1 MRQRETTLSFA
12 EDDACLTGHFP
23 GNPVVPAVAILT
35 ALIDWAEGVLGRK
48 VVGVQSARFRRS
60 LLPGIEWRVT
70 LEEMEPDT
78 AVLTGKEQDRVAMNL
93 RLRIAPPQSGQGE
106 R

>member
-1 MRQRETTLSFA
+1 
-12 EDDACLTGHFP
+12 
-23 GNPVVPAVAILT
+23 
-35 ALIDWAEGVLGRK
+35 
-48 VVGVQSARFRRS
+48 
-60 LLPGIEWRVT
+60 
-70 LEEMEPDT
+70 MEPDT

>member
-1 MRQRETTLSFA
+1 MRPRETTLSFA

-23 GNPVVPAVAILT
+23 GNPVVPAVAILS
-35 ALIDWAEGVLGRK
+35 ALIDWVEGALGRK
-48 VVGVQSARFRRS
+48 VLGVQSARFRRS

-70 LEEMEPDT
+70 LEAKEPDT

-93 RLRIAPPQSGQGE
+93 RLRIEPLQPGQGE